1 MSAMRVLVLYAHPVE
16 TSYCAALHKVAVD
29 GLKAAGHEVD
39 DCDLYAENFNP
50 VMSREERLE
59 YHDEAACTKPVQR
72 YVDRLRAAEALVIC
86 APVWNYGY
94 PAILKGFLDRVFL
107 PGVSFKLVNGKAAPN
122 LQHIKKMAAVTTY
135 GGSRFRTMLM
145 GDAPRKMFKR
155 TLRAIIYPFAKAKY
169 LALYDLNRADDATRA
184 AFLARVGEAMRGF

>member
-1 MSAMRVLVLYAHPVE
+1 MRVLVLYAHPVE
-16 TSYCAALHKVAVD
+16 TSYCAALHRTTVEA
-29 GLKAAGHEVD
+29 LTAAGHEVD
-39 DCDLYAENFNP
+39 DCDLYAEGFNP
-50 VMSREERLE
+50 VMSRQERLE
-59 YHDEAACTKPVQR
+59 YHDETACTKPVQE

-86 APVWNYGY
+86 TPVWNYGY

-122 LQHIKKMAAVTTY
+122 LQHIRKIAAVTTY

-155 TLRAIIYPFAKAKY
+155 TLRAIVYPFARAKY
-169 LALYDLNRADDATRA
+169 LALYDLNRADDAARI
-184 AFLARVGEAMRGF
+184 AFLEKVGSAMRAF

>member
-1 MSAMRVLVLYAHPVE
+1 MRVLVLYAHPVE
-16 TSYCAALHKVAVD
+16 TSYCAALHRVTVEA
-29 GLKAAGHEVD
+29 LAMAGHEVD
-39 DCDLYAENFNP
+39 DCDLYAEGFNP
-50 VMSREERLE
+50 VMSRQERLE
-59 YHDEAACTKPVQR
+59 YHDETACTKPVQE

-86 APVWNYGY
+86 TPVWNYGY

-122 LQHIKKMAAVTTY
+122 LQHIRKIAAVTTY

-155 TLRAIIYPFAKAKY
+155 TLRAIVYPFARAKY
-169 LALYDLNRADDATRA
+169 LALYDLNRADDAARI
-184 AFLARVGEAMRGF
+184 AFLEKVGSAMRTF

>member
-1 MSAMRVLVLYAHPVE
+1 MRVLVLYAHPVE
-16 TSYCAALHKVAVD
+16 TSYCAALHRVTVE
-29 GLKAAGHEVD
+29 GLTAAGYEVD
-39 DCDLYAENFNP
+39 DCDLYAEAFNP
-50 VMSREERLE
+50 VMSRQERLE
-59 YHDEAACTKPVQR
+59 YHDETACTKPVQE

-86 APVWNYGY
+86 TPVWNYGY

-122 LQHIKKMAAVTTY
+122 LQHIKKIAAVTTY

-155 TLRAIIYPFAKAKY
+155 TLRAIVYPFARAKY
-169 LALYDLNRADDATRA
+169 LALYDLNRVDDATRL
-184 AFLARVGEAMRGF
+184 AFLEKVRGAMRAF